1 MSKPKTT
8 ELSHDDME
16 WMMKSLDFIRE
27 VAEVSVNN
35 ANPQDLT
42 VAEWRLVKLVFY
54 VADDIHRMLDDKM
67 GVHDEPRY

>member
-42 VAEWRLVKLVFY
+42 VAEWKSVFGL
-54 VADDIHRMLDDKM
+54 ADDIRRMLDDKM